1 MRHVSSL
8 SVALATL
15 LCLIAIPAKAGT
27 LGPGTLIKGSGQAVY
42 YLSQNGK
49 RLVFPTEGTY
59 KTWYSD
65 FSGVKTIDDVEL
77 AAISLGGNVTYRPG
91 VRLVKITTDPKV
103 YTVAAG
109 GTLRH
114 VTTEVLAAS
123 LYGPDWNTK
132 IDDVP
137 DAFFT
142 NYKTGSTI
150 TATTDYSPS
159 EATRLAADI
168 DTDKSSVI
176 VLPTPTTTP
185 TSTNPTVTSTNPL
198 SLILTSDKATLHVN
212 DVVNLNATAEYATGM
227 RLISL
232 YFEGLLVT
240 TCNNTNSCSGNYK
253 MPGTIDKTSYE
264 AKAVAEAIDMTTAS
278 KTLTILAA
286 SSTAPDSRATIRIDQ
301 PVIRP
306 GQYTG
311 ITVESDVS
319 LDVKNIT
326 IYVNG
331 NAHKGCDYA
340 GRSCKWT
347 EAFTGVAGTV
357 YTTYGIITDTF
368 GRTYYTQTKTITLSD
383 NDVPAVDIQTS
394 KPWVYVGETVEVTVS
409 GADQDGIQSSD
420 IFDSQHK
427 LLKHCDGAALCIVTT
442 GPWIVKGGVLFY
454 GKATDMLG
462 AINEQTVTLTIQ

>member
-1 MRHVSSL
+1 MRNVTSL

-15 LCLIAIPAKAGT
+15 LCLIAIPAKAAT
-27 LGPGTLIKGSGQAVY
+27 LNAGDLIKASGPAVY
-42 YLSQNGK
+42 YYSQNGK

-59 KTWYSD
+59 KTWYRD
-65 FSGVKTIDDVEL
+65 FSGVKTISDNEL

-91 VRLVKITTDPKV
+91 VRLIKITTDPKV
-103 YTVAAG
+103 YAVAAG
-109 GTLRH
+109 GTLRY
-114 VTTEVLAAS
+114 VSSEALAAS

-142 NYKTGSTI
+142 NYKTGSAI
-150 TATTDYSPS
+150 TATTDYTPTD
-159 EATRLAADI
+159 ATRLAADI
-168 DTDKSSVI
+168 DTDKSSV
-176 VLPTPTTTP
+176 VVSPTPTPTP
-185 TSTNPTVTSTNPL
+185 TSTNPTPTSTNPL
-198 SLILTSDKATLHVN
+198 SLTLVSDKTTVHVS
-212 DVVNLNATAEYATGM
+212 DVVNLTATAQYTTGM

-240 TCNNTNSCSGNYK
+240 TCNNTGSCSGNYQ
-253 MPGTIDKTSYE
+253 MPGMLDKTSYE

-286 SSTAPDSRATIRIDQ
+286 SSTAPDSRATIRVDQ

-306 GQYTG
+306 SQYTG
-311 ITVESDVS
+311 ITVESDS
-319 LDVKNIT
+319 SIDVKNIT

-331 NAHKGCDYA
+331 NAHKGCDYQ

-347 EAFTGVAGTV
+347 EAFTGVVGTV
-357 YTTYGIITDTF
+357 FTTYGIITDTL

-383 NDVPAVDIQTS
+383 NDVPSVDIQTS
-394 KPWVYVGETVEVTVS
+394 KPWVYVGEQATVTVS

-420 IFDSQHK
+420 IFDSHHN
-427 LLKHCDGAALCIVTT
+427 LLKHCDGAALCIVTA
-442 GPWIVKGGVLFY
+442 GPWTVKGNVLFY

-462 AINEQTVTLTIQ
+462 ATNEQTVTLTIQ

>member
-1 MRHVSSL
+1 MRYVSIFCL
-8 SVALATL
+8 TLA
-15 LCLIAIPAKAGT
+15 AILGLASHPAKAAT
-27 LGPGTLIKGSGQAVY
+27 LNAGDLIKASSPAVY
-42 YLSQNGK
+42 YYSQNGK
-49 RLVFPTEGTY
+49 RLVFPTEKTF
-59 KTWYSD
+59 KTWFAD
-65 FSGVKTIDDVEL
+65 FSGVKTITDSEL

-91 VRLVKITTDPKV
+91 VKLVKITTDPKV
-103 YTVAAG
+103 YAVAAG
-109 GTLRH
+109 GTLRYM
-114 VTTEVLAAS
+114 TTEALAAS

-150 TATTDYSPS
+150 TSTTDYSPS

-168 DTDKSSVI
+168 DTDKSSVTTP
-176 VLPTPTTTP
+176 VAPPTTTP
-185 TSTNPTVTSTNPL
+185 TSTTPTSTNLL
-198 SLILTSDKATLHVN
+198 SLTLISDKTTVHVS
-212 DVVNLNATAEYATGM
+212 DVVNLTATAQYPTGM

-232 YFEGLLVT
+232 YFNGLLVT
-240 TCNNTNSCSGNYK
+240 TCNYTNSCAGSYQ
-253 MPGTIDKTSYE
+253 MPATIDKTSYE
-264 AKAVAEAIDMTTAS
+264 AKAVAQSIDMTEAS
-278 KTLTILAA
+278 KTLTIPAA
-286 SSTAPDSRATIRIDQ
+286 SSTAPDSRAHIRIDQ

-306 GQYTG
+306 GQFTG
-311 ITVESDVS
+311 ITVESDAGIA
-319 LDVKNIT
+319 VKNIT
-326 IYVNG
+326 IYING

-340 GRSCKWT
+340 GLTCKWT
-347 EAFTGVAGTV
+347 EAFTGAAGTV

-442 GPWIVKGGVLFY
+442 GPWTVKGDVLFY

-462 AINEQTVTLTIQ
+462 ATNEQTVTLTIQ